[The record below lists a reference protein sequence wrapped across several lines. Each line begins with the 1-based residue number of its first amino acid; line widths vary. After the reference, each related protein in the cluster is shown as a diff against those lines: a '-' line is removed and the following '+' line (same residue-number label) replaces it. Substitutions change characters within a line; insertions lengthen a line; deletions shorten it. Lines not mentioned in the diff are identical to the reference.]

1 MAVRGIGWEQL
12 AVEITL
18 LPLLLAECCPF
29 AFAANFS
36 QKPLLQD
43 GDAGTLAEIMKGNWL
58 ISFKICTSKI
68 QSALIKKRNLSFI
81 VANFIPVMRA
91 SLAKCVASGCELDQL
106 VGLSQKRRY
115 ILYKRL
121 AVTFPFKEQGT

>member
-18 LPLLLAECCPF
+18 LPLFLAECCPF

-43 GDAGTLAEIMKGNWL
+43 GDAGTLAELGKGFRL
-58 ISFKICTSKI
+58 FRVESFTTEKQNS
-68 QSALIKKRNLSFI
+68 LIKKRNLSFI

-91 SLAKCVASGCELDQL
+91 SLAKCVATGCELDQL
-106 VGLSQKRRY
+106 VGLSQKSRHT
-115 ILYKRL
+115 L
-121 AVTFPFKEQGT
+121 